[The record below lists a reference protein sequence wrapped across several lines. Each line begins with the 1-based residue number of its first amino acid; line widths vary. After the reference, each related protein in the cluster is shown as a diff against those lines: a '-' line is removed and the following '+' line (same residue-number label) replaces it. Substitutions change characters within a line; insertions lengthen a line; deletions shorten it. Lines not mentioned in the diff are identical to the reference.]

1 MVKYPISWRVLA
13 CASLV
18 LAAGLGFSGCAGRPA
33 QRTASQY
40 EQDLRLAKRVQTALE
55 ESTVYKF
62 PDVRVN
68 VYDSTVQLS
77 GFVAT
82 KAQRKYAGDVASR
95 VSGVARVE
103 NDLIIRPVPW

>member
-1 MVKYPISWRVLA
+1 MAEYSTSWRVLV
-13 CASLV
+13 CAGLV

-40 EQDLRLAKRVQTALE
+40 ENDTRLAEKIQTALE
-55 ESTVYKF
+55 ASPVYKF

-82 KAQRKYAGDVASR
+82 KGQRKYAADVANH

-103 NDLIIRPVPW
+103 NDLIVKPVPW

>member
-1 MVKYPISWRVLA
+1 MIKNLISWRVLI

-18 LAAGLGFSGCAGRPA
+18 LAAGFGFSGCAGQPA

-40 EQDLRLAKRVQTALE
+40 EKDLRLAERVQTALE
-55 ESTVYKF
+55 ESPVYKF

-82 KAQRKYAGDVASR
+82 KAQRKYASDVANR

-103 NDLIIRPVPW
+103 NDLIIKPVPW